1 MLHVAPD
8 DVGIPI
14 LYMPPPT
21 LDSFFVGAASQLYCL
36 MVFPL
41 FCLPLPL
48 SLSLSPFFSALL
60 SGFGSNQASFICA
73 LSRISNVVSYD

>member
-14 LYMPPPT
+14 LFMPPPT

-41 FCLPLPL
+41 FCLPLPT
-48 SLSLSPFFSALL
+48 LSLSPSFSALL
-60 SGFGSNQASFICA
+60 SGSGSNQASFICA